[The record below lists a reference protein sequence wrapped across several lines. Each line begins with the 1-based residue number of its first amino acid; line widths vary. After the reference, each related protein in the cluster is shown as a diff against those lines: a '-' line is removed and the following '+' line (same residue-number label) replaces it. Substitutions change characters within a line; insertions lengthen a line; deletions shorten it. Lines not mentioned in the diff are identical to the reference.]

1 MTLEE
6 YIDSLIDQGFSEEEI
21 NEKVKQ
27 YRENGNVVPEAE
39 EIIESKEA
47 DFPTSSATGAGV
59 LRVNE
64 PAPFT
69 EDQQLLMSEELTF
82 PKETIE
88 VDTELPLVDT
98 SSDSQDPDP
107 KEEYKTPEILALEKQ
122 LEEAKKEY
130 NTDFS
135 GKEFSDYTRKIREI
149 EDKIAIE
156 TKRAFSGGV
165 DLSNPYTL
173 ANISEQKF
181 IEIINKEFKGAVDIQ
196 KTPNRLNFAKDEVV
210 YTNPFTKEKIVINFE
225 NDSKEGRIR
234 TANQIKQLKKT
245 FDYDFSKN
253 EVTSVDLDKKDV
265 LLKESIFSRNY
276 DNSPKQN
283 AESLN
288 FRLKGTG
295 YTVEGEFRGGERQGS
310 NETGVNDYKIYKNGE
325 LISTERSFDDT
336 RNWFKSNI
344 SDEDFKTTQNNIY
357 AAYSDLKET
366 LNETNPSE
374 LKRVE
379 ESDNTKQSYLSSG
392 TFIDNLFSELENE
405 SYGLSGDEI
414 KEIKTVLKDNIA
426 KGFFSKQS
434 GAPLGMPAPSKTVST
449 KEMYARYTNLG
460 GLSDDLKNKINPE
473 VLEEIYKEGYKKYA
487 KGISDSNIQTIWEGI
502 VDASGQKN
510 LIASGT
516 ILESMEEADVENS
529 FKDRAD
535 IISKA
540 QKTQSNVLGSMLEDL
555 ATEAK
560 GVNVGYS
567 MEASKDTGIKFT
579 WDDSKATD
587 KEAAK
592 KLFSKWQKIQKT
604 YYQFSDEQEL
614 AIASLNSDY
623 LKYIDKTSN
632 PGITPKQILN
642 LTSKTYNPGNI
653 LANDISTALYGTY
666 LALPTAFG
674 GKVSKEKAIEEQKM
688 LDNRQSAYETQ
699 LTYKQALDQGRFGF
713 FATRTGT
720 QQSVNVAMA
729 MSTSYLGA
737 GLKVAPWLSR
747 LAVSAE
753 FGVSSGAQKSRNLN
767 ILVDNKEEAE
777 ESLKALKNLYD
788 NKLISNLEYQNRQA
802 GLHEVIAMG
811 DMTDN
816 QILLS
821 SWGTGLIEAGV
832 SYVAGTNVNAQKVIK
847 DLAIKQG
854 SKNVALGGSSV
865 NILSFFERNG
875 LEKFGIASKEWGKRA
890 LGELTEEG
898 TILVGDVALDSAI
911 LGRDFDLSELDDT
924 LVTALITTGGMN
936 TPSIMYNSLMTN
948 ALTKKHEETFR
959 LPINRISNI
968 TNSLKDPS
976 LSPTVKE
983 NLKAQLVQETK
994 DLGFVVAG
1002 IEIDAL
1008 ALNGENHRRLIGLEF
1023 FKQQRLAEAG
1033 VKAGDTKEVV
1043 DQKIDN
1049 YITSLRRTGKNNQ
1062 ADGFSQDLKQVED
1075 SQKLIKQN
1083 IDYSIVEENLGDE
1096 GEKIKNRWSQKSNK
1110 SKISKKY
1117 KAADQRGK
1125 LALILEEIRRTTV
1138 NGYVN
1143 KAKNDDNTRDRV
1155 ESMTYTDGISKGK
1168 PLTKKDKE
1176 KEYFKIGANDLFT
1189 VSTAATTKT
1198 ISRKRADEFAKQT
1211 DIQLIKIDPTKE
1223 DDDGNILGLSEY
1235 NLNLDQQK
1243 KIKDAVGNS
1252 DFNGVMIDTGDGP
1265 RFLVTNESEINQ
1277 KSLES
1282 GDIFVGS
1289 VEIHEITHA
1298 SDDALFSSTQAKE
1311 YRNNLYTEASTNKD
1325 LETAHSMT
1333 MQTLFGR
1340 TGKDANGNNV
1350 DSDLSGDAKYFDKN
1364 GKLTNWE
1371 VTSDR
1376 FKDEY
1381 TNHLQ
1386 EILFSFE
1393 NTFNLESSRK
1403 KESYFTRKFKK
1414 SADVSTPKKA
1424 LDYLLN
1430 RNADFRSGNFS
1441 SQVLNAV
1448 NKSKKEG
1455 ASKSVTLFT
1464 QELAT
1469 IKENEFDYEPG
1480 EFDALVRNLEFKI
1493 KAAKKKEAAKPVEEA
1508 KPKDKTKDD
1517 TKKNEKRIGDQLK
1530 AMVPPGTTNKDFK
1543 EKVAIKVIDNI
1554 DNGMLNPLIKKI
1566 AAGYGVVADNVYGKS
1581 WDDFFI
1587 EVAGVQLK
1595 KNIMAFNP
1603 ESNNDLGGYIIGSQ
1617 YGVRNRVKEALAKFK
1632 KEGEGGFKE
1641 DVSVAKNVI
1650 AREDAAPQEAEKR
1663 KYTPLTKSNIVP
1675 NFTITAITDK
1685 LTKVLASLESKI
1697 TAKRGDN
1704 AATTPLIAE
1713 IKKKIGKVVGDP
1725 EAAPKLVIQRLGK
1738 LKDGTYEKN
1747 LIKHKKAIIENMTTT
1762 FLMGKDN
1769 GEVVKGGI
1777 PIAIEKSVGGA
1788 FRVDEDG
1795 NRVKV
1800 TVNVGGKNVV
1810 QDVFDPKFIPYPEW
1824 IGKEIDREK
1833 TLVRGAT
1840 AGNEIVR
1847 RVPADKVSD
1856 ADFVGLFID
1865 EKGKLIRGKREALG
1879 KAIGEEIAFEIF
1891 SKEIQ
1896 NENSEISKAF
1906 DTNQEALGE
1915 VLADNFVTVLLK
1927 DIERGTVKFSK
1938 TYITGFD
1945 VFDNKVRNV
1954 IKYISVNNINP
1965 FSITAQEDEVFKNMM
1980 DDLKES
1986 YLEFKQKTNN
1996 DELFEGKNLTTAQKE
2011 QLKKWNK
2018 SSGISFSNYINNV
2031 ADYNF
2036 SYVES
2041 ILGVPHGASNLKAE
2055 GAKQA
2060 GKKTISNYYSHLV
2073 DSGIPNPQE
2082 VFLRTLRGWS
2092 VSGLKI
2098 SIFGNNKSLQEF
2110 ITKNKVLKN
2119 AFAGYTLEKSEK
2131 FDGLTIKTASGKK
2144 AVNPILIQEVKED
2157 LSKTV
2162 DSGTNKVDLDGRKK
2176 LADQSVEDLKRFSEF
2191 LKNGNA
2197 GSNLGKAVILNTMSS
2212 SMRSIL
2218 KTVSEVKGVMAVD
2231 GLPAF
2236 NKENKSNY
2244 TLEHGTPVKQLRNS
2258 IAYFVSD
2265 ENLSY
2270 EKSVGKVVE
2279 TSYTYIVPTDVSKAI
2294 DANYRDDFPGQ
2305 DWVDMEEPFKAR
2317 FNAKATQDLLKEKG
2331 YNQTFDDITQLNN
2344 KTVNVPKQV
2353 KFSSGFKKSV
2363 TTQSAINIATS
2374 LDYNKNPKGISVW
2387 DFDDTLAT
2395 TKSNVLY
2402 TMPGE
2407 VNKVTEK
2414 EFNNLFKQKTV
2425 YYHGTSAVVDQKFVN
2440 KEIVKDFPEG
2450 ASSFSVQM
2458 QGLGKHYTKSLD
2470 NAKSFIDHRNRED
2483 NTGTVAAVSISTN
2496 NPKQF
2501 KTYDELLNDIK
2512 STVKNKDLSISERNK
2527 KYLDILKSEG
2537 FDSITYKEGPSYNPG
2552 KKSLMAEAVIPFD
2565 SAKKLIGSADYKQRN
2580 EGIVKES
2587 VVAVKQNK
2595 LNATEFALRS
2605 EELSKEGAEFDFS
2618 EFSKVMEGAEGP
2630 MFDKAIARN
2639 KKFGNDNVFILTAR
2653 PADSKYAIHEFLKGI
2668 GLDVKLEN
2676 IVGLGDGTAKAKAD
2690 WMIGKVTEGYN
2701 DFYFADDAIK
2711 NVSAVK
2717 DVFDNFDVKG
2727 KVQQAK
2733 VKFSTTLSTKF
2744 NQMIERKTGLPTSDK
2759 IEKMAGR
2766 QMGKGKGRF
2775 KVFISPSAEDFRG
2788 LTQYVFAGKGKQGE
2802 ADQKFFEEAL
2812 MDPYFKGVSAIE
2824 AANVEMKTEL
2834 KALYKKFKGIKNK
2847 LKKNTENKNFTND
2860 QAVRVYLWTKAG
2872 YKIPGI
2878 SKQEQK
2884 TLNET
2889 VKNDEQLLRFAES
2902 LLIST
2907 KKEKWGKPNQY
2918 WDTQTLLNDIQTLT
2932 EKINRKEYI
2941 KEFIQNADL
2950 IFSEQNLNKV
2960 EAAFGASTRNAIEDS
2975 LYAMKTGSNRTVGQN
2990 QIDNKWMN
2998 WLNNSIGSIM
3008 FFNRKSALLQTLS
3021 VMNFINWHDNNPAK
3035 SALAFANQPQFWK
3048 DFAFL
3053 FNSPKLKERRGGL
3066 KSDIQEA
3073 EIANAARGS
3082 KNKASAALSYLLKIG
3097 FTPTQIADSFAIAAG
3112 GATFYR
3118 NRINTYLKE
3127 VDANGEKVYTKKQA
3141 EEKAFLDF
3149 SKTSD
3154 ISQQSG
3160 DPALVSQQQR
3170 SIAGRLILAF
3180 QNYPMQSARIQ
3191 KKSAQ
3196 DLLNRRG
3203 DPKEHLSKILYYGA
3217 MQSLLFNT
3225 LSNGLF
3231 TLFPGFDNEDDEEK
3245 IKKNSEKRIN
3255 KAMKGM
3261 IDSAIR
3267 GTGIYGAV
3275 GTTIKNTYKMYVK
3288 QEERGSFKADHAY
3301 TLLEGLNLSPQI
3313 GSKAADFY
3321 SAIQTRRFNKKV
3333 IEKHPWS
3340 ITIDGKF
3347 NPSPNYD
3354 IAGSLASSF
3363 FNLPLDRML
3372 VEAKGVAEMLDKR
3385 NTQMQ
3390 RLFLALGFRAWDV
3403 NAPNEEFE
3411 LIKEKSKSG
3420 GLKIKKIK
3428 VKQTIK
3434 VK

>member
-6 YIDSLIDQGFSEEEI
+6 YINSLIDQGFSEEEI
-21 NEKVKQ
+21 DEKVRQ

-39 EIIESKEA
+39 ENIESEETNFT
-47 DFPTSSATGAGV
+47 DSSAAGAGV

-69 EDQQLLMSEELTF
+69 EAQQALMSEELTF
-82 PKETIE
+82 PEETIE
-88 VDTELPLVDT
+88 VDTELPLVNI

-122 LEEAKKEY
+122 LDKAKEDY
-130 NTDFS
+130 RS
-135 GKEFSDYTRKIREI
+135 GISGSMLSDYIGKIKDI

-165 DLSNPYTL
+165 DLSNPYAL
-173 ANISEQKF
+173 ANIDEQKF
-181 IEIINKEFKGAVDIQ
+181 IEIVNKEFKGAVDIQ
-196 KTPNRLNFAKDEVV
+196 ETPNGLNFAKDEIT
-210 YTNPFTKEKIVINFE
+210 YTNPFTKEKIIINFE
-225 NDSKEGRIR
+225 NDSKEGRIK

-283 AESLN
+283 VESLN

-295 YTVEGEFRGGERQGS
+295 YTIEGEFRGGKRQGS
-310 NETGVNDYKIYKNGE
+310 NELGINDYRIYKNGE
-325 LISTERSFDDT
+325 LISTERSFDDA

-344 SDEDFKTTQNNIY
+344 SDEDFKTTQDNIY

-379 ESDNTKQSYLSSG
+379 ESNDTKKSYLSSG
-392 TFIDNLFSELENE
+392 TFIDNLFSELTKEG
-405 SYGLSGDEI
+405 YGLSEDEVE
-414 KEIKTVLKDNIA
+414 EIKTVLNDNIA

-434 GAPLGMPAPSKTVST
+434 GAPLGMPAPSKAVSP
-449 KEMYARYTNLG
+449 KEMYARYTNLA

-487 KGISDSNIQTIWEGI
+487 KGVSDSNIQTIWEGI

-510 LIASGT
+510 LIAAGT

-535 IISKA
+535 IISKT
-540 QKTQSNVLGSMLEDL
+540 QNTQSNVLGSMLENL
-555 ATEAK
+555 AAEAK
-560 GVNVGYS
+560 GINVGYS

-604 YYQFSDEQEL
+604 YSQFSDEQEL

-623 LKYIDKTSN
+623 LKHIDKTSN

-642 LTSKTYNPGNI
+642 LTSKTYNPGSI

-699 LTYKQALDQGRFGF
+699 LTYEQALDQGRFGF
-713 FATRTGT
+713 FATRTGA

-747 LAVSAE
+747 LTVSAE
-753 FGVSSGAQKSRNLN
+753 FGISSGAQKSRNLN

-777 ESLKALKNLYD
+777 ESLKTLKNLYD

-865 NILSFFERNG
+865 NVLSFFERNG

-890 LGELTEEG
+890 LGELVEEG
-898 TILVGDVALDSAI
+898 TILIGDVALDSAI

-948 ALTKKHEETFR
+948 ALTKKHEETLR
-959 LPINRISNI
+959 LPINRISDI
-968 TNSLKDPS
+968 TNSLKDPD
-976 LSPTVKE
+976 LSSIVKE
-983 NLKAQLVQETK
+983 NLRAQLVQETK

-1043 DQKIDN
+1043 DQKIEN
-1049 YITSLRRTGKNNQ
+1049 YTASLKRTGKNNQ
-1062 ADGFSQDLKQVED
+1062 ADGFSQDLKQIQD
-1075 SQKLIKQN
+1075 SQESIKQN
-1083 IDYSIVEENLGDE
+1083 IDYSIVEENLGEE

-1143 KAKNDDNTRDRV
+1143 EAKNDDNTRDRV

-1176 KEYFKIGANDLFT
+1176 KEYFKTGANKLFM

-1198 ISRKRADEFAKQT
+1198 ISRKRADEFAKRT
-1211 DIQLIKIDPTKE
+1211 NIELVKIDPTKK
-1223 DDDGNILGLSEY
+1223 DDKGNILGLNQY
-1235 NLNLDQQK
+1235 NLNLDQQR
-1243 KIKDAVGNS
+1243 KIEETVGDS
-1252 DFNGVMIDTGDGP
+1252 DFNGVMIETQDGP
-1265 RFLVTNESEINQ
+1265 KFLVTNESEVTQ
-1277 KSLES
+1277 KRLES

-1289 VEIHEITHA
+1289 VEIHEMTHA
-1298 SDDALFSSTQAKE
+1298 SDDALFSSAQAKE
-1311 YRNNLYTEASTNKD
+1311 YRNNLYTEASTNKN
-1325 LETAHSMT
+1325 LETAHSIT

-1340 TGKDANGNNV
+1340 TGKNADGTDV
-1350 DSDLSGDAKYFDKN
+1350 DSDLSGDAKYFDEN
-1364 GKLTNWE
+1364 GRLTNWE
-1371 VTSDR
+1371 ATSDT

-1386 EILFSFE
+1386 EILFNFE
-1393 NTFNLESSRK
+1393 NNFDLESSRK

-1455 ASKSVTLFT
+1455 SSKSVALFT

-1493 KAAKKKEAAKPVEEA
+1493 KNAKKKEAAAPKT
-1508 KPKDKTKDD
+1508 KDKTKAKLDS
-1517 TKKNEKRIGDQLK
+1517 KNNEKRLGDQFDK
-1530 AMVPPGTTNKDFK
+1530 MVPEGTTKATYAKDIAG
-1543 EKVAIKVIDNI
+1543 KVVDKING
-1554 DNGMLNPLIKKI
+1554 GMLDPLIRRI
-1566 AAGYGVVADNVYGKS
+1566 AAGYGIVNQEDIYGKNMDEFVKDVIS
-1581 WDDFFI
+1581 EQFI
-1587 EVAGVQLK
+1587 R
-1595 KNIMAFNP
+1595 NIMNYNP
-1603 ESNNDLGGYIIGSQ
+1603 LAANKSLGGYIIAGP
-1617 YGVRNRVKEALAKFK
+1617 YGVRNRVKEALAKGK
-1632 KEGEGGFKE
+1632 KEAAAGSGVGLDK
-1641 DVSVAKNVI
+1641 AKNVTS
-1650 AREDAAPQEAEKR
+1650 REDSASQEAEKR
-1663 KYTPLTKSNIVP
+1663 KYTPFTRSNIVP
-1675 NFTITAITDK
+1675 NFTITAITGK
-1685 LTKVLASLESKI
+1685 LTQVLASLKSKI
-1697 TAKRGDN
+1697 TDKRGDN
-1704 AATTPLIAE
+1704 SATTPLVAE

-1747 LIKHKKAIIENMTTT
+1747 LIKNKKAIIENMTTT
-1762 FLMGKDN
+1762 FLMGKDTKK
-1769 GEVVKGGI
+1769 EVIGGI
-1777 PIAIEKSVGGA
+1777 PMAIEKSVGGS
-1788 FRVDEDG
+1788 FRVDENG

-1800 TVNVGGKNVV
+1800 TVNIGGKNVV
-1810 QDVFDPKFIPYPEW
+1810 QDVFDPKFIPYPDW
-1824 IGKEIDREK
+1824 VGQEIDREK
-1833 TLVRGAT
+1833 TLARGAT
-1840 AGNEIVR
+1840 AGNQIVR
-1847 RVPADKVSD
+1847 RVSADEVSD

-1879 KAIGEEIAFEIF
+1879 KAIAEEIAFEIF

-1896 NENSEISKAF
+1896 NENSDISKAF
-1906 DTNQEALGE
+1906 EANQEVLKVA
-1915 VLADNFVTVLLK
+1915 LADNFVNVLLK

-1938 TYITGFD
+1938 TYITGFN

-1954 IKYISVNNINP
+1954 IKYISINNINP
-1965 FSITAQEDEVFKNMM
+1965 LSITAQEDEVFKDMI

-2018 SSGISFSNYINNV
+2018 SSGVSFSNYINNV
-2031 ADYNF
+2031 VDYNF
-2036 SYVES
+2036 SYVEG
-2041 ILGVPHGASNLKAE
+2041 ILGVPHGASNLKAD
-2055 GAKQA
+2055 GAKLA
-2060 GKKTISNYYSHLV
+2060 GEKTISNYYNHLV
-2073 DSGIPNPQE
+2073 DIGTSNPQE

-2092 VSGLKI
+2092 VSGLGR
-2098 SIFGNNKSLQEF
+2098 SIFGNNKGLQEF
-2110 ITKNKVLKN
+2110 ITKNEVLKN
-2119 AFAGYTLEKSEK
+2119 AFAGYTLEKTK
-2131 FDGLTIKTASGKK
+2131 TGTGLTIKTAAGKK
-2144 AVNPILIQEVKED
+2144 AVEPVLIQEVKDD

-2162 DSGTNKVDLDGRKK
+2162 DSGANEVNLDGRKK
-2176 LADQSVEDLKRFSEF
+2176 LSDQSAEDLKRFSEF

-2197 GSNLGKAVILNTMSS
+2197 GSNLGKAVILNTINSN
-2212 SMRSIL
+2212 MRSIL

-2236 NKENKSNY
+2236 NEEGKSNY

-2258 IAYFVSD
+2258 IANFISD
-2265 ENLSY
+2265 KDLSY
-2270 EKSVGKVVE
+2270 ENSVGKVVE

-2294 DANYRDDFPGQ
+2294 DANYKDGFPGQ
-2305 DWVDMEEPFKAR
+2305 DWVNMDEPFKAR
-2317 FNAKATQDLLKEKG
+2317 FNSKATQDLLKEKG
-2331 YNQTFDDITQLNN
+2331 YNQTFDDITTLNS
-2344 KTVNVPKQV
+2344 KTVNVPKQT

-2363 TTQSAINIATS
+2363 TTQSAIDIATS

-2402 TMPGE
+2402 TMPD
-2407 VNKVTEK
+2407 
-2414 EFNNLFKQKTV
+2414 
-2425 YYHGTSAVVDQKFVN
+2425 GTK
-2440 KEIVKDFPEG
+2440 
-2450 ASSFSVQM
+2450 
-2458 QGLGKHYTKSLD
+2458 GK
-2470 NAKSFIDHRNRED
+2470 I
-2483 NTGTVAAVSISTN
+2483 
-2496 NPKQF
+2496 
-2501 KTYDELLNDIK
+2501 
-2512 STVKNKDLSISERNK
+2512 
-2527 KYLDILKSEG
+2527 
-2537 FDSITYKEGPSYNPG
+2537 
-2552 KKSLMAEAVIPFD
+2552 
-2565 SAKKLIGSADYKQRN
+2565 
-2580 EGIVKES
+2580 
-2587 VVAVKQNK
+2587 
-2595 LNATEFALRS
+2595 NATEFALRS

-2618 EFSKVMEGAEGP
+2618 EFSKVMKGAEGP
-2630 MFDKAIARN
+2630 MFNKAMARN
-2639 KKFGNDNVFILTAR
+2639 EKFGNKNVFILTAR

-2668 GLDVKLEN
+2668 GLDIKLEN

-2711 NVSAVK
+2711 NVDAVK

-2744 NQMIERKTGLPTSDK
+2744 NQMIERKTGLPASDK

-2788 LTQYVFAGKGKQGE
+2788 LTQYVFAGKGEQGE

-2812 MDPYFKGVSAIE
+2812 MDPYFKGVAAIE

-2834 KALYKKFKGIKNK
+2834 KALYKKFKGIKKK

-2889 VKNDEQLLRFAES
+2889 VKTDEELLRFAES

-2941 KEFIQNADL
+2941 KEFIQNAEL
-2950 IFSEQNLNKV
+2950 IFSEQNLNKI
-2960 EAAFGASTRNAIEDS
+2960 EASFGASTRNAIEDS
-2975 LYAMKTGSNRTVGQN
+2975 LYAMRTGSNRTVGQN

-3021 VMNFINWHDNNPAK
+3021 TMNFINWHDNNPAK
-3035 SALAFANQPQFWK
+3035 AALAFANQPQFWK
-3048 DFAFL
+3048 DFVFL

-3082 KNKASAALSYLLKIG
+3082 KNKASAALAYLLKIG

-3127 VDANGEKVYTKKQA
+3127 VNADGEKIYTKKQA

-3217 MQSLLFNT
+3217 IQSLLFNT

-3245 IKKNSEKRIN
+3245 IKKDSEKRIN

-3261 IDSAIR
+3261 LDSAIR

-3301 TLLEGLNLSPQI
+3301 TLLEALNLSPQI

-3403 NAPNEEFE
+3403 NAPNEEFK
-3411 LIKEKSKSG
+3411 LIKEKRKSG

>member
-27 YRENGNVVPEAE
+27 YRENGNVVPESE
-39 EIIESKEA
+39 ENIESEET
-47 DFPTSSATGAGV
+47 DFTYSSAAGAGV

-64 PAPFT
+64 LAPFA
-69 EDQQLLMSEELTF
+69 DAQQTLMSEELTF
-82 PKETIE
+82 PEETIK
-88 VDTELPLVDT
+88 VDTESPLVDI

-122 LEEAKKEY
+122 LNKAKKDY
-130 NTDFS
+130 RIGIS
-135 GKEFSDYTRKIREI
+135 GSDLSDYTGKIKNI

-165 DLSNPYTL
+165 DLSNPYAL
-173 ANISEQKF
+173 ANIDEQKF
-181 IEIINKEFKGAVDIQ
+181 IEIVNKEFKGAVDIQ
-196 KTPNRLNFAKDEVV
+196 ETPNQLNFAKDEIT
-210 YTNPFTKEKIVINFE
+210 YTNPFTKEKIIINFE
-225 NDSKEGRIR
+225 NDSKEGRIK

-276 DNSPKQN
+276 DNNPKQN
-283 AESLN
+283 VESLN
-288 FRLKGTG
+288 FRLKSTG
-295 YTVEGEFRGGERQGS
+295 YTIEGEFRGGERQGS
-310 NETGVNDYKIYKNGE
+310 NELGVNDYRIYKNGE
-325 LISTERSFDDT
+325 LISTEKSFDDA

-344 SDEDFKTTQNNIY
+344 SDEDFKATQNNVY
-357 AAYSDLKET
+357 AAYNDLKET

-374 LKRVE
+374 LKKVE
-379 ESDNTKQSYLSSG
+379 ESNDTKQSYLSSG
-392 TFIDNLFSELENE
+392 TFIDNLSSELTKEG
-405 SYGLSGDEI
+405 YGLSEDEVE
-414 KEIKTVLKDNIA
+414 EIKTVLNDNIA
-426 KGFFSKQS
+426 KGFISFPT
-434 GAPLGMPAPSKTVST
+434 GAPLGMYVPSKAVSP
-449 KEMYARYTNLG
+449 KEMYARYTNLA
-460 GLSDDLKNKINPE
+460 GLSDDLKNKINTE

-487 KGISDSNIQTIWEGI
+487 KGVSDSNIQTIWEGI

-516 ILESMEEADVENS
+516 ILELMDEADVENS

-540 QKTQSNVLGSMLEDL
+540 QNTQSNVLGSMLENL
-555 ATEAK
+555 AAEAK

-567 MEASKDTGIKFT
+567 MEASKDTGIKFA

-604 YYQFSDEQEL
+604 YSQFSDEQEL

-623 LKYIDKTSN
+623 LKHIDKTSN
-632 PGITPKQILN
+632 PGITPKQILD
-642 LTSKTYNPGNI
+642 LTSKTYNPGDI

-699 LTYKQALDQGRFGF
+699 LTYEQALNQGRFGF
-713 FATRTGT
+713 FATRTGA

-747 LAVSAE
+747 LTVSAE
-753 FGVSSGAQKSRNLN
+753 FGISSGAQKSRNLN
-767 ILVDNKEEAE
+767 ILVDNKEEAK
-777 ESLKALKNLYD
+777 ESLKTLKNLYD

-802 GLHEVIAMG
+802 GFHEVIAMG

-832 SYVAGTNVNAQKVIK
+832 SYAAGTNVNAQKVIK

-854 SKNVALGGSSV
+854 SKNVALGGSSINV
-865 NILSFFERNG
+865 LSFFERNG

-890 LGELTEEG
+890 LGELAEEG

-948 ALTKKHEETFR
+948 ALTKKHEETLR
-959 LPINRISNI
+959 LPINRISDI
-968 TNSLKDPS
+968 TNSLKDPD
-976 LSPTVKE
+976 LSSIVKQ

-1049 YITSLRRTGKNNQ
+1049 YIASLKRTGKNNQ
-1062 ADGFSQDLKQVED
+1062 ADGFLQDLKQVED
-1075 SQKLIKQN
+1075 SQKSIKQN
-1083 IDYSIVEENLGDE
+1083 IDYSIVEENLGEE
-1096 GEKIKNRWSQKSNK
+1096 GEKIKNRWLQKSNK

-1138 NGYVN
+1138 NSYVN
-1143 KAKNDDNTRDRV
+1143 EAKNNDDVRARV

-1168 PLTKKDKE
+1168 LLTKKDKE
-1176 KEYFKIGANDLFT
+1176 KEYFKTGSNKLFV

-1198 ISRKRADEFAKQT
+1198 ISKKRADEFAKQT
-1211 DIQLIKIDPTKE
+1211 NIELVKIDPTKK
-1223 DDDGNILGLSEY
+1223 DDKGNILGLNQY
-1235 NLNLDQQK
+1235 NLNLDQQR
-1243 KIKDAVGNS
+1243 KIEETVGDS
-1252 DFNGVMIDTGDGP
+1252 DFNGVMIETQDGP
-1265 RFLVTNESEINQ
+1265 KFLVTNDSEVTQ
-1277 KSLES
+1277 KRLES

-1289 VEIHEITHA
+1289 VEIHEMTHA
-1298 SDDALFSSTQAKE
+1298 SDDALFSSAQAKE
-1311 YRNNLYTEASTNKD
+1311 YRNNLYTEASTNKN
-1325 LETAHSMT
+1325 LETAHSIT

-1340 TGKDANGNNV
+1340 TGKNADGTDV
-1350 DSDLSGDAKYFDKN
+1350 DSDLSGDAKYFDEN
-1364 GKLTNWE
+1364 GRLTNWDA
-1371 VTSDR
+1371 TSDT

-1386 EILFSFE
+1386 EVAFNFE

-1441 SQVLNAV
+1441 SQVLNAI
-1448 NKSKKEG
+1448 NKSKKESN
-1455 ASKSVTLFT
+1455 SKSVTLFT

-1469 IKENEFDYEPG
+1469 IKENEFDYDPG

-1493 KAAKKKEAAKPVEEA
+1493 KNAKNKEVAVPKT
-1508 KPKDKTKDD
+1508 KDKTK
-1517 TKKNEKRIGDQLK
+1517 TKPDSKNNENQLGDQFDK
-1530 AMVPPGTTNKDFK
+1530 MVPEGTTKAAYAKDIAG
-1543 EKVAIKVIDNI
+1543 KVVDKING
-1554 DNGMLNPLIKKI
+1554 GMLDPLIRRI
-1566 AAGYGVVADNVYGKS
+1566 AAGYGIVNQEDIYGKNMDEFVKDVIS
-1581 WDDFFI
+1581 EQFI
-1587 EVAGVQLK
+1587 R
-1595 KNIMAFNP
+1595 NIMNYDPLAANK
-1603 ESNNDLGGYIIGSQ
+1603 SLGGYIIAGP
-1617 YGVRNRVKEALAKFK
+1617 YGVRNRVKEALAKGK
-1632 KEGEGGFKE
+1632 KEAAAGSGVGLDK
-1641 DVSVAKNVI
+1641 AKNVKSS
-1650 AREDAAPQEAEKR
+1650 EDSSSQEAEKR
-1663 KYTPLTKSNIVP
+1663 KYIPLTKSNIVP
-1675 NFTITAITDK
+1675 SFTIKAITEK
-1685 LTKVLASLESKI
+1685 LTEIVGNLKTKI
-1697 TAKRGDN
+1697 TEAAGKNN
-1704 AATTPLIAE
+1704 ASPPIIRE
-1713 IKKKIGKVVGDP
+1713 MKNEIGKVVGD
-1725 EAAPKLVIQRLGK
+1725 AGAIPKLVIARLGN
-1738 LKDGTYEKN
+1738 LKDGSYERN

-1769 GEVVKGGI
+1769 KKIVKGGV
-1777 PIAIEKSVGGA
+1777 PMAIEKSVGGS
-1788 FRVDEDG
+1788 FRLDENG
-1795 NRVKV
+1795 KRVKIN
-1800 TVNVGGKNVV
+1800 VNVGGKSIT

-1824 IGKEIDREK
+1824 VGQEIDREK
-1833 TLVRGAT
+1833 TLARGAT
-1840 AGNEIVR
+1840 SGNEIVR
-1847 RVPADKVSD
+1847 RVPADQVSD
-1856 ADFVGLFID
+1856 TEFVGLFIED
-1865 EKGKLIRGKREALG
+1865 KGKLISGRREAIG

-1896 NENSEISKAF
+1896 NENSDISKAF
-1906 DTNQEALGE
+1906 ETNQEALD
-1915 VLADNFVTVLLK
+1915 VALADNFVNVLLK
-1927 DIERGTVKFSK
+1927 DIERGSVKFSK
-1938 TYITGFD
+1938 TYITGFN

-1965 FSITAQEDEVFKNMM
+1965 LSITTQEAEVFK
-1980 DDLKES
+1980 DIIEDLEKS
-1986 YLEFKQKTNN
+1986 YEAFIQKTKN
-1996 DELFEGKNLTTAQKE
+1996 DEFFKGKNLTATQKE

-2018 SSGISFSNYINNV
+2018 SSGVSFSNYINNV

-2041 ILGVPHGASNLKAE
+2041 ILGVPHGASNLNAD
-2055 GAKQA
+2055 GAKLA
-2060 GKKTISNYYSHLV
+2060 SEKTISNYYNHLV
-2073 DSGIPNPQE
+2073 GIGTSNPQE

-2092 VSGLKI
+2092 VSGLGR
-2098 SIFGNNKSLQEF
+2098 SIFGNNKGLQEF
-2110 ITKNKVLKN
+2110 ITKNEVLKN
-2119 AFAGYTLEKSEK
+2119 AFAGYTLEKTK
-2131 FDGLTIKTASGKK
+2131 TGTGLTIKAASGKK
-2144 AVNPILIQEVKED
+2144 AVNPVLIQEVKDD

-2162 DSGTNKVDLDGRKK
+2162 DSGTNEVNLDGRKK
-2176 LADQSVEDLKRFSEF
+2176 LSDQSAEDLKRFSEF
-2191 LKNGNA
+2191 LKDGNA
-2197 GSNLGKAVILNTMSS
+2197 GSNLGKAVILNTINS

-2236 NKENKSNY
+2236 NEEGNSNY

-2258 IAYFVSD
+2258 IANFISD
-2265 ENLSY
+2265 KDLSY
-2270 EKSVGKVVE
+2270 ENSVGKIVE
-2279 TSYTYIVPTDVSKAI
+2279 TSYTYVVPTEVSKAI
-2294 DANYRDDFPGQ
+2294 DANYRDVFPGQ
-2305 DWVDMEEPFKAR
+2305 DWVDMKEPFKAR
-2317 FNAKATQDLLKEKG
+2317 FNSKATQDLLKEKG
-2331 YNQTFDDITQLNN
+2331 YNQTFDDITTLNS
-2344 KTVNVPKQV
+2344 KTVIVPKQI
-2353 KFSSGFKKSV
+2353 KFSSNSKKSI
-2363 TTQSAINIATS
+2363 TTQSAIDVATS

-2402 TMPGE
+2402 TEPGE
-2407 VNKVTEK
+2407 IKMFHGGNIKSVKDING
-2414 EFNNLFKQKTV
+2414 FV
-2425 YYHGTSAVVDQKFVN
+2425 YFSEDQKQAAEYAKGNEGDVN
-2440 KEIVKDFPEG
+2440 SFAIKESEIASEDIAYSEIERLGLKPKGDF
-2450 ASSFSVQM
+2450 
-2458 QGLGKHYTKSLD
+2458 
-2470 NAKSFIDHRNRED
+2470 NA
-2483 NTGTVAAVSISTN
+2483 
-2496 NPKQF
+2496 
-2501 KTYDELLNDIK
+2501 DELNLYELIDPSFDTSLSEADLTKLAEGLKIRGVKAVRFTDMNLTSLKNDIENIVVIDK
-2512 STVKNKDLSISERNK
+2512 SI
-2527 KYLDILKSEG
+2527 I
-2537 FDSITYKEGPSYNPG
+2537 KEQR
-2552 KKSLMAEAVIPFD
+2552 
-2565 SAKKLIGSADYKQRN
+2565 KLTA
-2580 EGIVKES
+2580 
-2587 VVAVKQNK
+2587 A
-2595 LNATEFALRS
+2595 EFALRS

-2618 EFSKVMEGAEGP
+2618 EFSKVMKGAEGP
-2630 MFDKAIARN
+2630 MFNKAMARN
-2639 KKFGNDNVFILTAR
+2639 EKFGNKNVFILTAR
-2653 PADSKYAIHEFLKGI
+2653 PAYSKYAIHEFLKGI
-2668 GLDVKLEN
+2668 GLDIKLEN

-2711 NVSAVK
+2711 NVDAVK

-2744 NQMIERKTGLPTSDK
+2744 NQMIERKTGLPASDK

-2812 MDPYFKGVSAIE
+2812 MDPYFKGISAIE
-2824 AANVEMKTEL
+2824 TANVEMKTEL
-2834 KALYKKFKGIKNK
+2834 KALYKKFKGIKKK
-2847 LKKNTENKNFTND
+2847 LKKNTENKNFTKD

-2878 SKQEQK
+2878 SEQEQK

-2889 VKNDEQLLRFAES
+2889 VKTDEELLRFAES
-2902 LLIST
+2902 LLISA

-2941 KEFIQNADL
+2941 KEFIQNSEL
-2950 IFSEQNLNKV
+2950 IFSEQNLNKI
-2960 EAAFGASTRNAIEDS
+2960 EASFGASTRNAIEDS

-2990 QIDNKWMN
+2990 EIDNKWMN

-3021 VMNFINWHDNNPAK
+3021 IMNFINWHDNNPAK
-3035 SALAFANQPQFWK
+3035 AALSFANQPQFWK
-3048 DFAFL
+3048 DFVFL

-3082 KNKASAALSYLLKIG
+3082 KNKASAALSYLLKFG
-3097 FTPTQIADSFAIAAG
+3097 FTPTQIADSFAIASG

-3127 VDANGEKVYTKKQA
+3127 VNADGEKIYTKKQA

-3196 DLLNRRG
+3196 DLLNGRG
-3203 DPKEHLSKILYYGA
+3203 DPKEHLSKILYYGVL
-3217 MQSLLFNT
+3217 QSLLFNT
-3225 LSNGLF
+3225 LSSGLF

-3261 IDSAIR
+3261 LDSAIR

-3275 GTTIKNTYKMYVK
+3275 GTTVKNTYKMYVK
-3288 QEERGSFKADHAY
+3288 QEDRGSFKADHAY

-3354 IAGSLASSF
+3354 IAGSLASAV
-3363 FNLPLDRML
+3363 FNVPLDRLL

-3403 NAPNEEFE
+3403 NAPNEEFK